1 MSDVNQGPT
10 AGQESDTSALRW
22 SDPEAARGWLIGLQA
37 LLDDALA
44 ATMDQLL
51 PLRQRRLGHV
61 EAERIL
67 QEAAAALAKALSYA
81 ARGLPPPPPHAP

>member
-1 MSDVNQGPT
+1 MTSINPKAP
-10 AGQESDTSALRW
+10 AGQDSVTSALCW
-22 SDPEAARGWLIGLQA
+22 SDPEDARVWLTGLQA

-61 EAERIL
+61 EAQRIIE
-67 QEAAAALAKALSYA
+67 EAAAALAKALSYA
-81 ARGLPPPPPHAP
+81 ARGLPPVP